1 MRLYLAVD
9 ISDDDVELQEV
20 AEQCGY
26 DLKHPAV
33 LDLSAP
39 AVAAYHGE
47 ACLMVQLSFAEPL
60 SAAELEAVFV
70 ESEVLISHPSV
81 AGVRKL
87 ALTSD

>member
-33 LDLSAP
+33 LD
-39 AVAAYHGE
+39 
-47 ACLMVQLSFAEPL
+47 
-60 SAAELEAVFV
+60 
-70 ESEVLISHPSV
+70 
-81 AGVRKL
+81 RKRNPNHTFQ
-87 ALTSD
+87 A